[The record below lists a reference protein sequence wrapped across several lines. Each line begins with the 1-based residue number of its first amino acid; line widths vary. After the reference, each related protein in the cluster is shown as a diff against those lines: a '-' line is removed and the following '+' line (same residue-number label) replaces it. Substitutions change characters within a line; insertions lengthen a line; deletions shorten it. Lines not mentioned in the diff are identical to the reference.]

1 VSSVVSLD
9 FETFSVVD
17 LTKKGMHLYATHPS
31 TEVLCAAYA
40 FDDEPAQLWHPK
52 LPPPERLLLHIKRGG
67 VVSGWNLAFER
78 WINNQV
84 CTRLYDWPELHLEQ
98 LDCTMARSYAMGMPG
113 SLENGAAALGITERK
128 DIEGHRLMLQVSK
141 PRELHPDGS
150 YTRWDDE
157 ERLERLY
164 KYCLQDVVVERAARK
179 RLLPLSPYEQRVWM
193 LDQQINDRGVAVDL
207 PALRA
212 AVGLVEQEK
221 VRLTAEMKA
230 ASGDRISTCNAVQQI
245 KDFLEFYGISGE
257 KLDKAAVTDHLAQLN
272 VPPIARRVLEL
283 RAEAGKAA
291 TSKFKPMVDT
301 AGSDGRVRGCYQY
314 SGANTRRWAG
324 RRIQLQNLK
333 RPRLKYP
340 VIERVLDDLA
350 AGVSAAELAALYGS
364 PLDIL
369 GDCTRSFLVA
379 APGHEL
385 VAADFSAIEAR
396 VLAWLAGQESTLSV
410 FRQGLDVYKVAAVD
424 TFGGLYDLVADYHRQ
439 VGKVEVLSMGFGGGV
454 GALQKMAKS
463 HKVKMEPAFDNLW
476 ERARPDQ
483 RIRAEKTWESNKK
496 NPKYEDVSQKEFLAS
511 DIIKIFWRENN
522 PAIVEYW
529 DSLEQAAIRAT
540 LQPGTFHTPG
550 ASLPPIKFKKAGSFL
565 WCQLPG
571 GGVICYPYPEV
582 KEVKTP
588 WGKTKQ
594 GLTYMAEDSQT
605 HTWQRWV
612 TYGGSLS
619 ENITQSVSRD
629 LLADSMLRLD
639 DAGYNIVLHTHD
651 EPVCEVPKGEGEQAL
666 KDMIRIMGTNPEW
679 AKGLP
684 LASAGFV
691 GPRYRK

>member
-1 VSSVVSLD
+1 MSTVSLD
-9 FETFSVVD
+9 FETRSTVD
-17 LTKKGMHLYATHPS
+17 LTKKGMHLYAVHPS
-31 TEVLCAAYA
+31 TSILCAAYA
-40 FDDEPAQLWHPK
+40 FDDEPVELWHPK
-52 LPPPERLLLHIKRGG
+52 LPQPERLLKHIQRGG
-67 VVSGWNLAFER
+67 LVSGWNLAFER

-128 DIEGHRLMLQVSK
+128 DIEGHRMMLQCSK
-141 PRELHPDGS
+141 PREVLPDG
-150 YTRWDDE
+150 TPVWWEDE
-157 ERLERLY
+157 ERLQRLFR
-164 KYCLQDVVVERAARK
+164 YCIQDVVVERAARK
-179 RLLPLSPYEQRVWM
+179 RLLPLSAYEQRVWI

-221 VRLTAEMKA
+221 VRLTKEMQT
-230 ASGDRISTCNAVQQI
+230 ASGGRISTCNAVQQI

-257 KLDKAAVTDHLAQLN
+257 KLDKAAVTDHLAE
-272 VPPIARRVLEL
+272 VSCPPIARKVLEL

-291 TSKFKPMVDT
+291 TSKFRPMVET
-301 AGSDGRVRGCYQY
+301 AGTDGRVRGCYQY

-333 RPRLKYP
+333 RPKLKYP
-340 VIERVLDDLA
+340 VIERVLGDLA
-350 AGVSAAELAALYGS
+350 AGSSAAELAALYGS
-364 PLDIL
+364 PLDVL

-379 APGHEL
+379 APGCEL

-396 VLAWLAGQESTLSV
+396 VLAWLAGQESTLQV
-410 FRQGLDVYKVAAVD
+410 YRDGLDLYKTAAVD
-424 TFGGLYDLVADYHRQ
+424 VFGGIYDLVPDYHRQ
-439 VGKVEVLSMGFGGGV
+439 VAKVVVLSMGFGGGV
-454 GALQKMAKS
+454 GALQKMAKGYG
-463 HKVKMEPAFDNLW
+463 VKMEPAFDALW

-496 NPKYEDVSQKEFLAS
+496 NPKYEDTSQKEFLAS
-511 DIIKIFWRENN
+511 DIIKIFWREANQE
-522 PAIVEYW
+522 IVNYW
-529 DSLEQAAIRAT
+529 DALEQAAIRAV

-550 ASLPPIKFKKAGSFL
+550 AALPSVRFRKAGSFL

-588 WGKTKQ
+588 WGARKT
-594 GLTYMAEDSQT
+594 GLTYMAEDSQS

-612 TYGGSLS
+612 TYGGSVS

-639 DAGYNIVLHTHD
+639 GEGFSIVLHTHD
-651 EPVCEVPKGEGEQAL
+651 EPVCEVEIGEGEAAL
-666 KDMIRIMGTNPEW
+666 KHVIKIMGTNPEW